1 LQTQFKASE
10 EIITQPGEEIKDSS
24 LIFSR
29 EGPSDEDEKKKKKKD
44 KNNKKDAEDEND
56 LQDERGLKTTSLGEA
71 IMIWQDKFSR
81 LIVFFSFYIFTVF
94 FLAR

>member
-1 LQTQFKASE
+1 MQTQFKASE
-10 EIITQPGEEIKDSS
+10 EIITQPGEELKDPSS

-44 KNNKKDAEDEND
+44 KKNKNDAGEEND

-81 LIVFFSFYIFTVF
+81 LIVFFSFHILNLIF
-94 FLAR
+94 